1 MAEGTVLRELYLIR
15 HGESTGNAGI
25 DAQTPLDG
33 FDPVLSPKGEDQ
45 ADRLGKL
52 VKDYGFDAVP
62 KSWTFDIKKYMTI
75 MKLCE
80 TADQLRL

>member
-1 MAEGTVLRELYLIR
+1 MAEGTILRELYLIR

-25 DAQTPLDG
+25 EAADAVDG

-52 VKDYGFDAVP
+52 VKDYGFDAV
-62 KSWTFDIKKYMTI
+62 
-75 MKLCE
+75 
-80 TADQLRL
+80 